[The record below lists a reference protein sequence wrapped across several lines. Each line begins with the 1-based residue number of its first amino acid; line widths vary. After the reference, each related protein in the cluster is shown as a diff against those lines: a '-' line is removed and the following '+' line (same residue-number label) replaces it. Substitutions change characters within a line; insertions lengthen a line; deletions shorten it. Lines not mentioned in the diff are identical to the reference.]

1 MSPIASL
8 LTLLGLVPF
17 VYFGLGAVGH
27 IPETSE
33 RMLVSLIDYAALI
46 LGFAGGVHWG
56 MAIWPNTM
64 RTTLRFIGGVVPL
77 IAAWAA
83 LVLAQLIAPSVA
95 LIVLIAAYLATVLTE
110 HRSGQRLLI
119 PRWYVG
125 LRWVISVVAIV
136 TMTLVLVM
144 RGLGRTIA
152 L

>member
-1 MSPIASL
+1 MSPIATL

-56 MAIWPNTM
+56 MAIWPSTM
-64 RTTLRFIGGVVPL
+64 RSALRYFGGTLPL

-83 LVLAQLIAPSVA
+83 LVLAQLISPSVA
-95 LIVLIAAYLATVLTE
+95 LIVLIVAYLATVLTE

-125 LRWVISVVAIV
+125 LRWIVSVVAMI
-136 TMTLVLVM
+136 TMTLVIVL
-144 RGLGRTIA
+144 RWLGQTIA
-152 L
+152 F